1 MSALLPGAIAAL
13 LLAPVAARAHGDLES
28 SKPPGGSTVGRVP
41 GRVVL
46 RLTEPPGP
54 GSTMTV
60 VDGCKRNV
68 ATRVVRSGSALIA
81 SVKKAEP
88 GRWHARFRGVSSVD
102 GHTTRGGVRFAV
114 GGKRDCSK
122 KTEDRLEIGGGDDTQ
137 IEAEAPDDQ
146 GGLPIVPIA
155 VGSLILVGIA
165 LVLRRL
171 SSG

>member
-1 MSALLPGAIAAL
+1 M
-13 LLAPVAARAHGDLES
+13 
-28 SKPPGGSTVGRVP
+28 T
-41 GRVVL
+41 L

-68 ATRVVRSGSALIA
+68 ATRVKRSGSALVA
-81 SVKKAEP
+81 VVKKAEP

-102 GHTTRGGVRFAV
+102 GHTTRGGVRFV
-114 GGKRDCSK
+114 VRGKRDC
-122 KTEDRLEIGGGDDTQ
+122 TNEPETQVGGGARTQ
-137 IEAEAPDDQ
+137 IEAEAPE
-146 GGLPIVPIA
+146 GEGFPIVPIA
-155 VGSLILVGIA
+155 VGSLILVGGA